1 MSVYRNFNQDSLDKQ
16 YNVRGGIP
24 GYQAIF
30 DRWARESRDFRAV
43 HPVREDL
50 AYGDDPKQTLDFF
63 PAPTRGRPL
72 LVFIH
77 GGYWQS
83 LDKSDFSYVAAP
95 YLRHDINVAVVNYR
109 LAPDVPMAAIV
120 RDNQEALVWLYRQAE
135 ALGFDGHRIF
145 VSGHSA
151 GGHLTATMAGTRWE
165 QFGMPGD
172 LVKGGCA
179 ISGLY
184 DLEPI
189 RLCYLNE
196 VIRLTPADVEAYSPV
211 HHLPTTGL
219 PMILT
224 VGGDESDEYH
234 RLQAQYASLLRD
246 QRIETEVVVQAR
258 GHHFD
263 AVDYLGDA
271 QGELAAAVLRMIAA
285 AS

>member
-1 MSVYRNFNQDSLDKQ
+1 MSVYRNLNQECLDKQ

-30 DRWARESRDFRAV
+30 DRWAMESRGFRAT

-50 AYGDDPKQTLDFF
+50 AYGDDPKQALDFF
-63 PAPTRGRPL
+63 PAASRGRPV

-95 YLRHDINVAVVNYR
+95 YLQHDINVAVVNYR

-120 RDNQEALVWLYRQAE
+120 RDNQQALAWLYRQAE

-165 QFGMPGD
+165 QFGVPAD

-189 RLCYLNE
+189 RLCYLNQ
-196 VIRLTPADVEAYSPV
+196 VVRLTPADVATYSPV
-211 HHLPTTGL
+211 YHLPTTRL

-224 VGGDESDEYH
+224 VGGDESEEYH
-234 RLQAQYASLLRD
+234 RLQAQYAGLLRE
-246 QRIETEVVVQAR
+246 QGNKAEVVVQAR

-271 QGELAAAVLRMIAA
+271 EGELAAAVLRMIAA